1 MSSRWPTVK
10 LSEIAPVT
18 RRPVEVDASANYPEL
33 GIRSFGKGTFHK
45 PAVSGM
51 EVGSKRLYRIEPG
64 DLLFSNVFAWEGA
77 VAVASNDDA
86 GRFGSHRFI
95 ACTVDKTRADA
106 RYLLHYLISATG
118 IEQLQEASPGGAG
131 RNRTLGLSKL
141 GDIAIPLPPLA
152 VQKFVSDKIDSVK
165 AMIRTASALQDA
177 IDQDIEK
184 LLAERFQATLNG
196 ATWRP
201 MREAAPLLR
210 REVMIASDATYT
222 ELGVRS
228 FFKGA
233 FVRRTVP
240 GEEFTWQKLF
250 RVNSDDLIFS
260 NIMAWEKGI
269 ALALPI
275 HDGCVGNHRMLTCEA
290 RPDIALSTY
299 LHHYF
304 TTEDGFSKVYAAS
317 PGTAARNRTL
327 TADALMAIEVPTPP
341 ISVQK
346 QFVDLKNKLV
356 QAAIVRAKQKTLTES
371 LVPALASKLLGQ
383 A

>member
-1 MSSRWPTVK
+1 MSSRWPSVK

-18 RRPVEVDASANYPEL
+18 RRPVEVNASTNYPEL

-51 EVGSKRLYRIEPG
+51 EVGSKRLFRIEPG

-77 VAVASNDDA
+77 VAIASNDDA

-95 ACTVDKTRADA
+95 ACTVDKARADA
-106 RYLLHYLISATG
+106 RYLLHYLISAVG
-118 IEQLQEASPGGAG
+118 IEKLQEASPGGAG

-152 VQKFVSDKIDSVK
+152 VQKFVANKIDSVK
-165 AMIRTASALQDA
+165 AMILSASALQDA
-177 IDQDIEK
+177 IDKEIEE
-184 LLAERFQATLNG
+184 LLAERFQATLK
-196 ATWRP
+196 AAAWRP
-201 MREAAPLLR
+201 MREVAPIVR
-210 REVMIASDATYT
+210 REVKIALDVTYT

-275 HDGCVGNHRMLTCEA
+275 HDGCVGNHRMLTCESN
-290 RPDIALSTY
+290 PEMALPAY
-299 LHHYF
+299 LHYYF

-327 TADALMAIEVPTPP
+327 TTDALMGIEIPMPP
-341 ISVQK
+341 ISVQT
-346 QFVDLKNKLV
+346 QFVGLKNKLEL
-356 QAAIVRAKQKTLTES
+356 AAVERAKQRTWTEA
-371 LVPALASKLLGQ
+371 LVPALVSKLIN
-383 A
+383 